1 MLRNWWGWGKAVSM
15 QHVNLVGVGTK
26 ATCNSVVSLD
36 RPGEEQLE
44 DGIGGMVTC
53 YPCSNSRKWELRA
66 TAF

>member
-1 MLRNWWGWGKAVSM
+1 M